1 MSRPRT
7 ASSHRSAVVLLM
19 SYVGIED
26 SNYLL
31 LASAAAAASLV
42 NTCMQRSSPAGIGGL
57 PWLEPEAASAA
68 EVCLGTEDWLLTAGS
83 AMLLLPLLS
92 GT

>member
-1 MSRPRT
+1 
-7 ASSHRSAVVLLM
+7 M